1 MGAARLVGA
10 RGARGG
16 VTGGKATGVGSVEP
30 ATVEVEAPAKLT
42 LSLEVTGVRP
52 DGYHLLDAEFVTVNL
67 FDTLYIAGGD
77 VPGLTV
83 SYGAGE
89 SGASESDAADEEP
102 DWPWEPVSVDRDNLV
117 RRALEAV
124 GARAS
129 IRLVKRIPPGAGL
142 GGGSADAA
150 AVLRWAGWTEVEL
163 AASLGADV
171 PFCLTGGRARVS
183 GIGEIV
189 EPLEHD
195 ERTFTLLVPPF
206 GMDTA
211 AVYKTWDEL
220 TSERNMGKEPAST
233 NDLEAPAVRL
243 EPRLLEWKE
252 ALAAAS
258 GRQPQLAGSGSTWF
272 VEGPV
277 EEVPTTRYPGGRWLE
292 VGSERGLLAE
302 VMTTPR
308 QGAGV
313 RSL

>member
-1 MGAARLVGA
+1 MIGREVAG
-10 RGARGG
+10 
-16 VTGGKATGVGSVEP
+16 TGSVES
-30 ATVEVEAPAKLT
+30 ATVEVRAPAKLT

-52 DGYHLLDAEFVTVNL
+52 DGYHLLAAEFVTVNL
-67 FDTLYIAGGD
+67 FDTLYIAGGAD
-77 VPGLTV
+77 PGLTV
-83 SYGAGE
+83 SYGTGGETGETGE
-89 SGASESDAADEEP
+89 SDQGGAAEQGGPADQEP
-102 DWPWEPVSVDRDNLV
+102 DWPWDPVSVDPDNLV

-124 GARAS
+124 GVRAS

-150 AVLRWAGWTEVEL
+150 TVLRWAGRTDVEL

-171 PFCLTGGRARVS
+171 PFCLVGGRARVS
-183 GIGEIV
+183 GIGEMV
-189 EPLEHD
+189 EPLPHV

-211 AVYKTWDEL
+211 AVYKTWDEFA
-220 TSERNMGKEPAST
+220 SERHRGSEPAST

-258 GRQPQLAGSGSTWF
+258 GRHPQLAGSGSTWF

-277 EEVPTTRYPGGRWLE
+277 EEVPTIHHAGGRWLQ

-302 VMTTPR
+302 VTTTPR
-308 QGAGV
+308 LDAGG
-313 RSL
+313 RSV

>member
-1 MGAARLVGA
+1 MSREVG
-10 RGARGG
+10 G
-16 VTGGKATGVGSVEP
+16 TGSVES
-30 ATVEVEAPAKLT
+30 AAVEVRAPAKLT

-52 DGYHLLDAEFVTVNL
+52 DGYHLLAAEFVTVNL
-67 FDTLYIAGGD
+67 FDTLYIAGGAE
-77 VPGLTV
+77 PGLTV
-83 SYGAGE
+83 TYGAGGE
-89 SGASESDAADEEP
+89 STETGKSGRSGAADQGGHADKESDWLWD
-102 DWPWEPVSVDRDNLV
+102 PVSVDPDNLI
-117 RRALEAV
+117 RRALETV
-124 GARAS
+124 GVRAS

-150 AVLRWAGWTEVEL
+150 AVLRWAGRTDVEL

-183 GIGEIV
+183 GIGEMV
-189 EPLEHD
+189 EPLPHL

-220 TSERNMGKEPAST
+220 ASERHGGSEPAST
-233 NDLEAPAVRL
+233 NDLEAPSVRL

-258 GRQPQLAGSGSTWF
+258 GRHPQLAGSGSTWF

-277 EEVPTTRYPGGRWLE
+277 AEIPTIQHAGGRWLR

-302 VMTTPR
+302 VTTTPR
-308 QGAGV
+308 LDAGG
-313 RSL
+313 RSV